1 MRSVRVVIIALMVLI
16 FLLGMVIFLYPY
28 IRKAVVDAG
37 LHNDAQAFLYRATAE
52 LWEDALPPGEQEP
65 TEQPHADL
73 FAAMEAYNRQIWE
86 ERQTGL
92 CDPWSYQQPSFSLGD
107 YGLDSE
113 VFGVLSIPKLDLE
126 LPLYLGA
133 TDQHMADGAA
143 HLSQTSIPIGGMN
156 TNSVIAGHRGWYGAS
171 YFRYIT
177 ELEPGD
183 EVIVTNLWETLTY
196 QVVDKRIIDPN
207 DVEAIHIQENR
218 DLLTLLTCHPPAS
231 GGKQRYLVFCERVY
245 EKEDYE

>member
-16 FLLGMVIFLYPY
+16 FLSGMVIFLYPY
-28 IRKAVVDAG
+28 IRKAVVDTV
-37 LHNDAQAFLYRATAE
+37 LRNDAQTFLDRVTVE
-52 LWEDALPPGEQEP
+52 LWENALPPGEQEP
-65 TEQPHADL
+65 AEQPHADL
-73 FAAMEAYNRQIWE
+73 LAAMEAYNRQIWE
-86 ERQTGL
+86 EKQTGL

-107 YGLDSE
+107 YGLGSE
-113 VFGVLSIPKLDLE
+113 VFGVISIPKLDLE

-133 TDQHMADGAA
+133 TYQHMADGAA

-183 EVIVTNLWETLTY
+183 EVIVTNLWETLAY
-196 QVVDKRIIDPN
+196 QVVDTRIIDPN

-245 EKEDYE
+245 EKEDYD

>member
-1 MRSVRVVIIALMVLI
+1 MRSIRVVIIALMVLI

-28 IRKAVVDAG
+28 IRKAVVDTG
-37 LHNDAQAFLYRATAE
+37 LRNDAQTFLDWVTAE
-52 LWEDALPPGEQEP
+52 LWEDVLSPGEQEP
-65 TEQPHADL
+65 TELPYGDL
-73 FAAMEAYNRQIWE
+73 LEAMEVYNRQIWE
-86 ERQTGL
+86 EKQAGL
-92 CDPWSYQQPSFSLGD
+92 CDPWSYQQPSFSLGN

-113 VFGVLSIPKLDLE
+113 VFGVISIPKLDLE

-133 TDQHMADGAA
+133 TYQHMADGAA

-183 EVIVTNLWETLTY
+183 EVIVTNLWGTLTY
-196 QVVDKRIIDPN
+196 QVAEMQVIWPQEVDQIL
-207 DVEAIHIQENR
+207 IQEGR
-218 DLLTLLTCHPPAS
+218 DLITLLTCHPYAS
-231 GGKQRYLVFCERVY
+231 GGKQRYLVICERA
-245 EKEDYE
+245 K

>member
-1 MRSVRVVIIALMVLI
+1 MES
-16 FLLGMVIFLYPY
+16 
-28 IRKAVVDAG
+28 
-37 LHNDAQAFLYRATAE
+37 
-52 LWEDALPPGEQEP
+52 QE
-65 TEQPHADL
+65 
-73 FAAMEAYNRQIWE
+73 
-86 ERQTGL
+86 GL

-113 VFGVLSIPKLDLE
+113 VFGVISIPKLDLE

-133 TDQHMADGAA
+133 TYQHMADGAA
-143 HLSQTSIPIGGMN
+143 HLSQTSIPIGGVN

-245 EKEDYE
+245 EQEDYD

>member
-1 MRSVRVVIIALMVLI
+1 MRSIRVVIIALMVLI

-28 IRKAVVDAG
+28 IRKAVVDTG
-37 LHNDAQAFLYRATAE
+37 LRNDAQTFLDWVTAE
-52 LWEDALPPGEQEP
+52 LWEDVLSPGEQEP
-65 TEQPHADL
+65 TELPYGDL
-73 FAAMEAYNRQIWE
+73 LEAMEAYNRQIWE
-86 ERQTGL
+86 EKQAGL

-113 VFGVLSIPKLDLE
+113 VFGVISIPELDLE

-133 TDQHMADGAA
+133 TYQHMAGGAA

-183 EVIVTNLWETLTY
+183 EVIVTNLWGTLTY
-196 QVVDKRIIDPN
+196 RVADTQIIRPH
-207 DVEAIHIQENR
+207 EADQILIQEGR
-218 DLLTLLTCHPPAS
+218 DLITLLTCHPYAS
-231 GGKQRYLVFCERVY
+231 GGKQRYLVICERA
-245 EKEDYE
+245 K